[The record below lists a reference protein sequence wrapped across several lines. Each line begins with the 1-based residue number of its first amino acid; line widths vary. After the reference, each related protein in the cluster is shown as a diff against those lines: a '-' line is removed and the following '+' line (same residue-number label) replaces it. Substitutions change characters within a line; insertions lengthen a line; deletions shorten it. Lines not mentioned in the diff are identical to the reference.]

1 MTKYLILA
9 ALLACAPLAA
19 EELKVGDD
27 VADFTPNNWV
37 NPPTWGSFEEL
48 RGDVILF
55 FAWGINSEAA
65 VKAISG
71 VNSATKKPGVHVV
84 SLYRHLHKFE
94 ELEAAVTKHKIT
106 WPIALDSFYPAGYA
120 APDVPKFWVVGAD
133 GKVKF
138 IGESGY
144 EKTLNEE
151 LAKVKYPG
159 LGKDKVHKTVEPAA
173 KLFVQGKYA
182 QAHAAATKVFDNADD
197 KAVEED
203 ADYVV
208 KRIEGR
214 ARTLAQRAEDA
225 EATTDYAIAIRCWE
239 ELGKYKGVEDAGEAA
254 ARLKKLTDSDEV
266 KKQITARR
274 DLISLQYELAVE
286 WSKTEQ
292 EDAGKVKK
300 FREDSRDAYKKFAE
314 KHKGTSAA
322 TVAEERIAAL
332 EELIKEG

>member
-1 MTKYLILA
+1 MKYLIVA
-9 ALLACAPLAA
+9 ALLACAPLAG

-37 NPPTWGSFEEL
+37 NPPTWSSFEEL

-55 FAWGINSEAA
+55 FAWGINSDAA

-71 VNSATKKPGVHVV
+71 VNSVAKKPGVHVV

-94 ELEAAVTKHKIT
+94 DLEAAVTKHKIT

-120 APDVPKFWVVGAD
+120 APDVPKFWVVGVD
-133 GKVKF
+133 GKVRF
-138 IGESGY
+138 IGDSGY

-159 LGKDKVHKTVEPAA
+159 LGKDKVHKSVEAAA
-173 KLFVQGKYA
+173 KLFGQGKYA
-182 QAHAAATKVFDNADD
+182 QAHAAANKVFDNADD

-208 KRIEGR
+208 KRVE
-214 ARTLAQRAEDA
+214 AKAQALVRHAEDA
-225 EATTDYAIAIRCWE
+225 EAAKEYAIALRCWE
-239 ELGKYKGVEDAGEAA
+239 ELGKYKGVDDASEAA
-254 ARLKKLTDSDEV
+254 ARLKKLKDSDEV
-266 KKQITARR
+266 KKEITARR
-274 DLISLQYELAVE
+274 DLIALQYDLAID
-286 WSKTEQ
+286 WSKTDQ
-292 EDAGKVKK
+292 EDKSKVKK
-300 FREDSRDAYKKFAE
+300 FREDSRDAYQKFAE

-322 TVAEERIAAL
+322 AIAEERVSAL